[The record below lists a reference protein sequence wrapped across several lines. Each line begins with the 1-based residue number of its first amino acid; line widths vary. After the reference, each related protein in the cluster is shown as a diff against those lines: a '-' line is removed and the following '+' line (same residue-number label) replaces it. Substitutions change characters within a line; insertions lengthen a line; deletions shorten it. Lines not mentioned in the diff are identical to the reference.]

1 MITIYYRLP
10 NSTMKTL
17 AFALT
22 LATLSSC
29 ASQTIY
35 LSQLRDS
42 DVGSQDALAYST
54 LKEAAVLANDF
65 LANSLLAKGF
75 PAENARFDL
84 GLNNIILRLDNEYDL
99 VVSIKRA
106 YWGDLRFVV
115 GLDVQADADGIV
127 AAHRANGSSSE
138 YASDNEFFKLNS
150 VDMAAALLRQSV
162 VMREIQARGELDYWL
177 NYTLLGVDLNRDWR
191 DKSHVDMRATLTEKA
206 FRQWHAQM

>member
-35 LSQLRDS
+35 LGQLRDS
-42 DVGSQDALAYST
+42 DVGSQDSIAYST

-65 LANSLLAKGF
+65 LANSPLAKGF

-84 GLNNIILRLDNEYDL
+84 GLNNVILRLDNEYDL

-127 AAHRANGSSSE
+127 AAHRADDSSSE